1 MKTSKYIIPYSIFL
15 HENQEKQCKRV
26 PNNLKDFAKL
36 SRSPFIFTKYLNSPK
51 AYKFC
56 KNVGLYFPFFLA
68 DAPALKRK
76 NDEWV

>member
-1 MKTSKYIIPYSIFL
+1 MKTRKSNAEEFLII
-15 HENQEKQCKRV
+15 
-26 PNNLKDFAKL
+26 LKDFAKL
-36 SRSPFIFTKYLNSPK
+36 SYSPFIFTKYLNSPK

-76 NDEWV
+76 NDEWVEL